1 MNISSFEYFLSVI
14 RAGNI
19 SKAARELHISQP
31 ALSRRIASL
40 EDEVG
45 AKLFARGSR
54 RAELTEEG
62 QIFRK
67 RAEEMMELLSLTRR
81 EIRQAKENVLG
92 EIRIGAGESKAFEY
106 ISKAACRM
114 LEKYPGVKIHVVSGD
129 TLDLT
134 ELLDRGLIDVAL
146 LFSDIDSEMYDMI
159 TLPSE
164 DRFVAL
170 MRKDSP
176 LARKDII
183 GSADL
188 AGHPLILSRAAQGRI
203 RSEKGFGDLDV
214 VATYNLAY
222 NASIMVKDGAGTA
235 LVFDGLINVSG
246 NSELC
251 TRPME
256 KDIEAK
262 GTLVWKKYRTMPT
275 QVRLFLDEIRAEE

>member
-1 MNISSFEYFLSVI
+1 MNFSYFEYFLSVI

-31 ALSRRIASL
+31 ALSRRIANL

-67 RAEEMMELLSLTRR
+67 RAEEMMDLLSLTRR

-92 EIRIGAGESKAFEY
+92 EIRIGAGESKAFGY

-114 LEKYPGVKIHVVSGD
+114 MERFPGVKIHVVSGD
-129 TLDLT
+129 TMDLT
-134 ELLDRGLIDVAL
+134 EQLDRGLIDVAL
-146 LFSDIDSEMYDMI
+146 LFSNVDSETYDMI
-159 TLPSE
+159 TIPSE

-176 LARKDII
+176 LAQKTIVRP
-183 GSADL
+183 ADL
-188 AGHPLILSRAAQGRI
+188 AGYPIILSRAAEGRI
-203 RSEKGFGDLDV
+203 VSEKDYGDLNV
-214 VATYNLAY
+214 VATYNRAY
-222 NASIMVKDGAGTA
+222 TASLMVKDGAGIA
-235 LVFDGLINVSG
+235 LVFDDLINISG
-246 NSELC
+246 NNELC
-251 TRPME
+251 TRPLE

-262 GTLVWKKYRTMPT
+262 GTLVWKKYRTIPT
-275 QVRLFLDEIRAEE
+275 PVRLFIDEIRVEE